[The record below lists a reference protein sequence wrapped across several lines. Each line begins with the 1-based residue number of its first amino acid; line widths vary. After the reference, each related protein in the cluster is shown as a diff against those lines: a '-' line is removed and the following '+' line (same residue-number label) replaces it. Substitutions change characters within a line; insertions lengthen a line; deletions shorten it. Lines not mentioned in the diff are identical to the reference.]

1 MKQSPGKQ
9 IRIVEVGGGT
19 GGTTTSLLPV
29 LPGERTDYRFTDV
42 SEYFFKQAEQKFEQ
56 YPFIRY
62 GLMDIEKDPE
72 EQGYN
77 AHNFDFVIGANVFH
91 ATKNLDKAL
100 MHARSLLAP
109 GGMLLLY
116 ETTAQPT
123 WFETSIGLIEGWS
136 RFDDEWRRDIPL
148 LSAQRWAEALQ
159 ANGFVSAASWPR
171 PGMVTEVLGSHI
183 LLAQAPLE
191 IEFDPT
197 AENQISNGKRAATS
211 RTPST
216 TQYEEPKINEAAT
229 ILLQQL
235 AEATSEE
242 RQLLLIDYVRDQ
254 IMRVTRSDASN
265 PPDRRQRLMDFGV
278 DSLMAVDLRNRL
290 SKGIGLTEP
299 LPATLIF
306 DYPTIERIAGYLE
319 GKIKEENGT
328 LPSNTSLTDISS
340 TANNIAELSDEEV
353 EKLLMKKLGDM
364 S

>member
-1 MKQSPGKQ
+1 
-9 IRIVEVGGGT
+9 
-19 GGTTTSLLPV
+19 
-29 LPGERTDYRFTDV
+29 
-42 SEYFFKQAEQKFEQ
+42 
-56 YPFIRY
+56 
-62 GLMDIEKDPE
+62 
-72 EQGYN
+72 
-77 AHNFDFVIGANVFH
+77 
-91 ATKNLDKAL
+91 
-100 MHARSLLAP
+100 
-109 GGMLLLY
+109 MLLLY